1 MMMPPQSAA
10 WIFSGRVRGNKS
22 GGHSVQGI
30 AGQAMAAKA
39 ILMLLCVGVA
49 TISYLSAAVVF
60 LLARD
65 TFIRDKDV

>member
-1 MMMPPQSAA
+1 
-10 WIFSGRVRGNKS
+10 
-22 GGHSVQGI
+22 
-30 AGQAMAAKA
+30 MAAKA

-49 TISYLSAAVVF
+49 TISYLSAAVAF